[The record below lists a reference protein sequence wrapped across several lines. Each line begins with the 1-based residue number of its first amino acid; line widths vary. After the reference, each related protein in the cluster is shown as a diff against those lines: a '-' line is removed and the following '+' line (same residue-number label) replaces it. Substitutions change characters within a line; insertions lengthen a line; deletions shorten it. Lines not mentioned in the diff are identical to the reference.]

1 MWYQPPN
8 CLIGHSNGFIRG
20 GIWKRSE
27 FGGYPKPATQ
37 RSQRLY
43 NIAFE
48 GDFRGMVPRWYA
60 CDLCVCHIWLLT
72 KHRECSYCVYC
83 LLLEH
88 CVLVTITLVTITLVT
103 ITLVTITLVT
113 ISLVIITL
121 VTNTLVTVYFLLD
134 TEIRRRFSFLC
145 LPLFIR
151 LPQTLKKPFIQ
162 LMKKLRMIANTY
174 HIAGDFWG
182 RKSFANFEVL
192 WLFASACAESACYV
206 TITCLIMW

>member
-43 NIAFE
+43 NTAFE

-72 KHRECSYCVYC
+72 KHRGEYSYCVYC

-88 CVLVTITLVTITLVT
+88 CVLVTITLVTITMVT
-103 ITLVTITLVT
+103 I
-113 ISLVIITL
+113 
-121 VTNTLVTVYFLLD
+121 TLVTVYFLLD

-174 HIAGDFWG
+174 H
-182 RKSFANFEVL
+182 
-192 WLFASACAESACYV
+192 
-206 TITCLIMW
+206 